1 MGALG
6 EENLNNSISYKAFLN
21 SPYKSMKHSTYF
33 QVYDHLFSNYI
44 NSEIT
49 FVEIGVL
56 SGGSLFFWQDFFG
69 PDARIIGIDFNPAAK
84 KWEKFGFEIFIG
96 DQADRDLLTSIFK
109 KIGSID
115 ILLDDGGHTYLQQIT
130 TVESALPYINN
141 GGMVVVED
149 TFTSYRKGFGQK
161 KYSFMNYAIRKTHAL
176 NSNFN
181 KLSKYNL
188 QANSLTRD
196 KYVWSVEFFQAIVA
210 FRVNRMFVKL
220 PWKDVINLGEDDNAI
235 DYRFHNSRI
244 KYLNISINKLSF
256 LKHLPGSKIMLNII
270 MNLSL
275 QRRVYDKKL
284 KSFFN

>member
-33 QVYDHLFSNYI
+33 QVYDYLFSNYI
-44 NSEIT
+44 NNEIT

-56 SGGSLFFWQDFFG
+56 NGGSLFFWQDFFG
-69 PDARIIGIDFNPAAK
+69 PNARIIGIDFNPDAK

-96 DQADRDLLTSIFK
+96 DQSDRDLLTSIFK
-109 KIGSID
+109 KIGAID

-130 TVESALPYINN
+130 TVESALSFINN

-210 FRVNRMFVKL
+210 FRVNRMSVKL
-220 PWKDVINLGEDDNAI
+220 PWKDVINSGEDDKAI
-235 DYRFHNSRI
+235 DYRFHNSNL
-244 KYLNISINKLSF
+244 KYLNIFINKFSF
-256 LKHLPGSKIMLNII
+256 LKFLPGSKIMLNIL

-275 QRRVYDKKL
+275 QRRARDKKL
-284 KSFFN
+284 KNFFN